1 MKKILICLLLIV
13 AILGTGVGFAAG
25 SYHKAIGLIES
36 GDYQGAYDILTK
48 LDFYDGAKEHLEY
61 FHWVPDTVNH
71 NGDIWTHEYNKDGLP
86 TKIIYGD
93 GSFDLFVYDEEYRI
107 IQNVDAE
114 FMDNQVIISYEYDE
128 RGNTIKVD
136 YVTGGML
143 GSSTITYNEQ
153 NQPIKTE
160 YFYDF
165 GFETE
170 EYFVEHVYDENGRF
184 CHDVYHFSEDNI
196 YTSSTAYDE
205 KGNLICH
212 ISPDFLGGVMNE
224 IFIYDDENRVICDI
238 TNYDSTVFS
247 RYDITYDEHGNIVRY
262 QFSDESGIIS
272 IEELFY
278 DEHGNL
284 IKHIETD
291 SNGNAIVT
299 TITYHLAYIPTTF
312 EDGITWTINSFIK
325 SR

>member
-48 LDFYDGAKEHLEY
+48 LDFYDGAKAQLEY
-61 FHWVPDTVNH
+61 FYWIPDTINH
-71 NGDIWTHEYNKDGLP
+71 NGEVWTHEYNEDGLP
-86 TKIIYGD
+86 TKVIFPDGTFDEYFYDDQYRNIGAIDADFMGGRVEEIYEFDENGNMIRSEYLTD
-93 GSFDLFVYDEEYRI
+93 GMVGI
-107 IQNVDAE
+107 AV
-114 FMDNQVIISYEYDE
+114 
-128 RGNTIKVD
+128 VD
-136 YVTGGML
+136 YNDNG
-143 GSSTITYNEQ
+143 
-153 NQPIKTE
+153 QPIKTE
-160 YFYDF
+160 YFFDF
-165 GFETE
+165 GLETE
-170 EYFVEHVYDENGRF
+170 EYFIEHVYDENGRF

-312 EDGITWTINSFIK
+312 ENGVTWTLYPFLIT
-325 SR
+325 R